1 MSFKLNNIDELV
13 KQKITQKLF
22 SFESKLVGDNLNIFK
37 FIPYCLISNKK
48 FQSKIHKITSEE
60 REAYKTRFFALF
72 ENAEPSDEE
81 INVKL
86 KDLFDDR
93 SITTSDFDEIFPKF
107 SLVNFDALLANILRI
122 NAEIYNVFEAAD
134 DSKKVDLDDFFYNL
148 PTVDNSL
155 LIPANYVTSEQRYK
169 YYHYPKPYR
178 GTLSIFGN
186 EHEAH
191 WGVYLNRIYRSLNE
205 VENNNSNSDVI
216 IVENSKGIT
225 KCLKLLL
232 SLLFT
237 THKYNSLDTASFLY
251 ACYGD
256 ADLSIYDDGVNDDKV
271 YINLSDLNFTKY
283 SNCVFKNLNNESNN
297 FDIDKHFD
305 GYDNYQSSDEQI
317 SVSDVINECCK
328 FSTFLIGL
336 YYSEIEKKIA
346 EDKYSN
352 LINDDKFL
360 DHFGGF
366 IELCKDL
373 RSTFRIIRK
382 VMSKSNGVSIL
393 NGDNREIVI
402 PSYNQ
407 FDIICKES
415 VKEVIKD
422 LIAEYLVK
430 TK

>member
-1 MSFKLNNIDELV
+1 MSFELNNIDELV

-22 SFESKLVGDNLNIFK
+22 SFESKLAGDNLNIFK

-60 REAYKTRFFALF
+60 REAYKTCFFALF
-72 ENAEPSDEE
+72 ENAELSDEE
-81 INVKL
+81 INAKL
-86 KDLFDDR
+86 QGLFDDQ
-93 SITTSDFDEIFPKF
+93 SITTSDFDKIFPKF

-122 NAEIYNVFEAAD
+122 NVEIYNVFEAAD

-178 GTLSIFGN
+178 GTLSLY
-186 EHEAH
+186 HEESET
-191 WGVYLNRIYRSLNE
+191 WWIYLNNIYRTLNE

-216 IVENSKGIT
+216 IVKNSKGIT
-225 KCLKLLL
+225 KCLKLLF

-251 ACYGD
+251 ASHGD
-256 ADLSIYDDGVNDDKV
+256 DDGFNDDGVNDDKV
-271 YINLSDLNFTKY
+271 YINLNDLNFTKY
-283 SNCVFKNLNNESNN
+283 SNCVFEDLNNESNN
-297 FDIDKHFD
+297 FDIDKYFD
-305 GYDNYQSSDEQI
+305 GYDNYQSSDEQF
-317 SVSDVINECCK
+317 SVSDAINECCK
-328 FSTFLIGL
+328 FSNFLTNL
-336 YYSEIEKKIA
+336 YCSELEKKIA

-352 LINDDKFL
+352 LINVGIL
-360 DHFGGF
+360 INHFAGF

-382 VMSKSNGVSIL
+382 IMSKSNGVSLL

-422 LIAEYLVK
+422 LIAQYLVK

>member
-1 MSFKLNNIDELV
+1 MSFELNNIDELV

-72 ENAEPSDEE
+72 RNAEPSDEE
-81 INVKL
+81 INL
-86 KDLFDDR
+86 RLQDLFDDQ

-134 DSKKVDLDDFFYNL
+134 DSKKIDLDDFFYNL

-178 GTLSIFGN
+178 GTLSMY
-186 EHEAH
+186 HEEY
-191 WGVYLNRIYRSLNE
+191 GTEIYYRIISRYLNE

-225 KCLKLLL
+225 TCLKLLL

-256 ADLSIYDDGVNDDKV
+256 DDGVNDDKV

-336 YYSEIEKKIA
+336 YKTELGKKTI

-352 LINDDKFL
+352 LLNVGIFI
-360 DHFGGF
+360 DHFAGF
-366 IELCKDL
+366 IELCQDL
-373 RSTFRIIRK
+373 RSTFRIIRQ
-382 VMSKSNGVSIL
+382 VMSKSNGVSLL

-422 LIAEYLVK
+422 LIAEYLIK

>member
-1 MSFKLNNIDELV
+1 MKVGSDNMSFKLNNIDELV
-13 KQKITQKLF
+13 KTKITQKLF

-81 INVKL
+81 INEKL
-86 KDLFDDR
+86 KSLFDDR
-93 SITTSDFDEIFPKF
+93 STTTSDFDEIFPKF

-178 GTLSIFGN
+178 GTLSIFDN
-186 EHEAH
+186 EHEAY
-191 WGVYLNRIYRSLNE
+191 WVYLNCIYRSLTE
-205 VENNNSNSDVI
+205 VENTNSNSDVI
-216 IVENSKGIT
+216 IVQNSKGIT

-251 ACYGD
+251 ACYIDG
-256 ADLSIYDDGVNDDKV
+256 LSIYDNIVNDDGVNDDKV

-328 FSTFLIGL
+328 FSIFLIGL
-336 YYSEIEKKIA
+336 YIELLEKKT
-346 EDKYSN
+346 
-352 LINDDKFL
+352 
-360 DHFGGF
+360 
-366 IELCKDL
+366 
-373 RSTFRIIRK
+373 RR
-382 VMSKSNGVSIL
+382 
-393 NGDNREIVI
+393 
-402 PSYNQ
+402 
-407 FDIICKES
+407 
-415 VKEVIKD
+415 
-422 LIAEYLVK
+422 
-430 TK
+430 

>member
-1 MSFKLNNIDELV
+1 MSFELNNIDELV

-22 SFESKLVGDNLNIFK
+22 SFESKLAGDNLNIFK

-72 ENAEPSDEE
+72 GTAEPSHEE

-134 DSKKVDLDDFFYNL
+134 NSKKVDLDDFFYNL

-178 GTLSIFGN
+178 GTLSIN
-186 EHEAH
+186 HEESDM
-191 WGVYLNRIYRSLNE
+191 WWTYSNNIYNYLNE
-205 VENNNSNSDVI
+205 VDENNSNSDVI
-216 IVENSKGIT
+216 IMENSSSIIT
-225 KCLKLLL
+225 CLRLLL

-237 THKYNSLDTASFLY
+237 TRKYNSLDTASFV
-251 ACYGD
+251 AASG
-256 ADLSIYDDGVNDDKV
+256 DDGTINDDKV
-271 YINLSDLNFTKY
+271 YINLSDLNFAKY
-283 SNCVFKNLNNESNN
+283 SNCVFENLNNESNN

-305 GYDNYQSSDEQI
+305 GYDNYQSSDEQVSI
-317 SVSDVINECCK
+317 SDVINDCCK

-336 YYSEIEKKIA
+336 YNTELEKTVT
-346 EDKYSN
+346 DKYSN
-352 LINDDKFL
+352 LLNVYIFTN
-360 DHFGGF
+360 HFGGF
-366 IELCKDL
+366 MELCQDL
-373 RSTFRIIRK
+373 RSTFRIIRT
-382 VMSKSNGVSIL
+382 VMSKSNGVSLL
-393 NGDNREIVI
+393 NGVNREVVI

>member
-1 MSFKLNNIDELV
+1 MSFELNNIDELV

-22 SFESKLVGDNLNIFK
+22 SFESKLAGDNLNIFK

-72 ENAEPSDEE
+72 ENAELSDEE
-81 INVKL
+81 INEKL
-86 KDLFDDR
+86 KDLFGDR

-122 NAEIYNVFEAAD
+122 NVEIYNVFEAAD

-178 GTLSIFGN
+178 GTLSIFDN
-186 EHEAH
+186 EHEAY
-191 WGVYLNRIYRSLNE
+191 WLYLNNIYRTLNE
-205 VENNNSNSDVI
+205 VDENNSNSNVI
-216 IVENSKGIT
+216 IEENSSSIVT
-225 KCLKLLL
+225 CLKLLL

-237 THKYNSLDTASFLY
+237 TRKYNSLDTASFV
-251 ACYGD
+251 AARG
-256 ADLSIYDDGVNDDKV
+256 DDGSINDDKV

-283 SNCVFKNLNNESNN
+283 SNCVFEDLNNESNN
-297 FDIDKHFD
+297 FDIDKYFD
-305 GYDNYQSSDEQI
+305 GYDNYQSSDEQF
-317 SVSDVINECCK
+317 SVSDAINECCK
-328 FSTFLIGL
+328 FSNFLTNL
-336 YYSEIEKKIA
+336 YYSELEKKLA

-352 LINDDKFL
+352 LINVGIL
-360 DHFGGF
+360 INHFAGF

-382 VMSKSNGVSIL
+382 IMSKSNGVSLL

-422 LIAEYLVK
+422 LIAQYLVK

>member
-1 MSFKLNNIDELV
+1 MSFELNNIDELV

-81 INVKL
+81 INEQL
-86 KDLFDDR
+86 KSLFDDR

-122 NAEIYNVFEAAD
+122 NVEIYNVFEAAD

-178 GTLSIFGN
+178 GTLSLH
-186 EHEAH
+186 HEESET
-191 WGVYLNRIYRSLNE
+191 WWTYLNNIYRTLNE

-237 THKYNSLDTASFLY
+237 TRKYNSLDTASFV
-251 ACYGD
+251 AASG
-256 ADLSIYDDGVNDDKV
+256 DDGSINDDKV

-283 SNCVFKNLNNESNN
+283 SNCVFENLNNQSNN

-317 SVSDVINECCK
+317 SVSDVINECYK
-328 FSTFLIGL
+328 FSTFLTNL
-336 YYSEIEKKIA
+336 YYNELEK
-346 EDKYSN
+346 N
-352 LINDDKFL
+352 
-360 DHFGGF
+360 
-366 IELCKDL
+366 
-373 RSTFRIIRK
+373 
-382 VMSKSNGVSIL
+382 
-393 NGDNREIVI
+393 
-402 PSYNQ
+402 
-407 FDIICKES
+407 
-415 VKEVIKD
+415 
-422 LIAEYLVK
+422 
-430 TK
+430 

>member
-1 MSFKLNNIDELV
+1 MSFELNNIDELV

-22 SFESKLVGDNLNIFK
+22 SFESKLAGDNLNIFK

-72 ENAEPSDEE
+72 QNAEPSDEE
-81 INVKL
+81 INEKL

-93 SITTSDFDEIFPKF
+93 LITTSDFDEIFPKF

-178 GTLSIFGN
+178 GTLSLH
-186 EHEAH
+186 HEESET
-191 WGVYLNRIYRSLNE
+191 WWSYSNRIYRFLNE
-205 VENNNSNSDVI
+205 VENSNSNSNVI
-216 IVENSKGIT
+216 IEENSSSIVT
-225 KCLKLLL
+225 CLKLLL

-237 THKYNSLDTASFLY
+237 TRKYNSLDTASFVY
-251 ACYGD
+251 ASG
-256 ADLSIYDDGVNDDKV
+256 DDGSIHDDKV
-271 YINLSDLNFTKY
+271 YINLNDLNFTKY
-283 SNCVFKNLNNESNN
+283 SNCVFEDLNNESNN
-297 FDIDKHFD
+297 FDIDKYFD
-305 GYDNYQSSDEQI
+305 GYDNYQSSDEQF
-317 SVSDVINECCK
+317 SVSDAINECCK
-328 FSTFLIGL
+328 FSNFLTNL
-336 YYSEIEKKIA
+336 YCDEGEKKLA

-352 LINDDKFL
+352 LINVGIL
-360 DHFGGF
+360 INHFAGF

-373 RSTFRIIRK
+373 RSTFRIIRQ
-382 VMSKSNGVSIL
+382 VMSKSNGVSLL

>member
-1 MSFKLNNIDELV
+1 MSFELNNIDELV

-22 SFESKLVGDNLNIFK
+22 SFESKLAGDNLNIFK

-60 REAYKTRFFALF
+60 REAYKTRFFASF

-81 INVKL
+81 INEQL
-86 KDLFDDR
+86 KSLFDDR

-122 NAEIYNVFEAAD
+122 NVEIYNVFEAAD

-178 GTLSIFGN
+178 GTLSLY
-186 EHEAH
+186 HEESETL
-191 WGVYLNRIYRSLNE
+191 WTYLNNIYLTLNKVDE
-205 VENNNSNSDVI
+205 NNSNSNVI
-216 IVENSKGIT
+216 IEENSSSIVT
-225 KCLKLLL
+225 CLKLLL

-237 THKYNSLDTASFLY
+237 TRKYNSLDTASFAY
-251 ACYGD
+251 ASG
-256 ADLSIYDDGVNDDKV
+256 DDGSIHDDKV
-271 YINLSDLNFTKY
+271 YINLNDLNFTKY
-283 SNCVFKNLNNESNN
+283 SNCVFEDLNNESNN
-297 FDIDKHFD
+297 FDIDKYFD
-305 GYDNYQSSDEQI
+305 GYDNYQSSDEQF
-317 SVSDVINECCK
+317 SVSDAINECCK
-328 FSTFLIGL
+328 FSNFLTYL
-336 YYSEIEKKIA
+336 YCIEVEKKVV
-346 EDKYSN
+346 DKYSN
-352 LINDDKFL
+352 LLNVGILIN
-360 DHFGGF
+360 HFTGF

-373 RSTFRIIRK
+373 RSTFRIIRQ
-382 VMSKSNGVSIL
+382 VMSKSNGVSLL

-422 LIAEYLVK
+422 LIAQYLVK

>member
-1 MSFKLNNIDELV
+1 MSFELNNIDELV

-22 SFESKLVGDNLNIFK
+22 SFESKLAGDNLNIFK

-72 ENAEPSDEE
+72 QNAEPSDEE
-81 INVKL
+81 INEKL

-93 SITTSDFDEIFPKF
+93 LITTSDFDEIFPKF

-178 GTLSIFGN
+178 GTLSLH
-186 EHEAH
+186 HEESET
-191 WGVYLNRIYRSLNE
+191 WWSYLNNIYRTLNE
-205 VENNNSNSDVI
+205 VENSNSNSNVI
-216 IVENSKGIT
+216 IEENSSSIVT
-225 KCLKLLL
+225 CLKLLL

-237 THKYNSLDTASFLY
+237 TRKYNSLDTASFVY
-251 ACYGD
+251 ASG
-256 ADLSIYDDGVNDDKV
+256 DDGSIHDDKV
-271 YINLSDLNFTKY
+271 YINLNDLNFTKY
-283 SNCVFKNLNNESNN
+283 SNCVFEDLNNESNN
-297 FDIDKHFD
+297 FDIDKYFD
-305 GYDNYQSSDEQI
+305 GYDNYQSSDEQF
-317 SVSDVINECCK
+317 SVSDAINECCK
-328 FSTFLIGL
+328 FSNFLTNL
-336 YYSEIEKKIA
+336 YCDEGEKKLA

-352 LINDDKFL
+352 LINVGIL
-360 DHFGGF
+360 INHFAGF

-373 RSTFRIIRK
+373 RSTFRIIRQ
-382 VMSKSNGVSIL
+382 VMSKSNGVSLL

>member
-1 MSFKLNNIDELV
+1 MSFELNNIDELV

-22 SFESKLVGDNLNIFK
+22 SFESKFAGDNLNIFK

-72 ENAEPSDEE
+72 GKNTETSNEE
-81 INVKL
+81 INSKL
-86 KDLFDDR
+86 QDLFDDR

-148 PTVDNSL
+148 STVDNSL
-155 LIPANYVTSEQRYK
+155 LIPADYVISEQIYK
-169 YYHYPKPYR
+169 YYHYPKPCR
-178 GTLSIFGN
+178 GTLSLH
-186 EHEAH
+186 HEESET
-191 WGVYLNRIYRSLNE
+191 WWTYLNNIYRTLNE
-205 VENNNSNSDVI
+205 VDENNSNSNVI
-216 IVENSKGIT
+216 IEENSSSIVT
-225 KCLKLLL
+225 CLKLLL

-237 THKYNSLDTASFLY
+237 TRKYNSLDTASFVY
-251 ACYGD
+251 ASG
-256 ADLSIYDDGVNDDKV
+256 DDGSIHDKV
-271 YINLSDLNFTKY
+271 YINLNDLNFTKY
-283 SNCVFKNLNNESNN
+283 SNCVFEDLNNESNN
-297 FDIDKHFD
+297 FDIDKYFD
-305 GYDNYQSSDEQI
+305 GYDNYQSSDEQF
-317 SVSDVINECCK
+317 SVSDAINECCK

-336 YYSEIEKKIA
+336 YYSEVEKKLA

-352 LINDDKFL
+352 LINDDIFIN
-360 DHFGGF
+360 HFAGF

-373 RSTFRIIRK
+373 RSTFRIIRQ
-382 VMSKSNGVSIL
+382 VMSKSNGVSLL

>member
-81 INVKL
+81 INQKL

-122 NAEIYNVFEAAD
+122 NAEIYNVFEATD

-169 YYHYPKPYR
+169 YFHYPKSYR
-178 GTLSIFGN
+178 GTLSIFDN
-186 EHEAH
+186 EHEAFC
-191 WGVYLNRIYRSLNE
+191 WVYSDRIYRTLNE

-216 IVENSKGIT
+216 IIKNDKGIT

-237 THKYNSLDTASFLY
+237 THKYNGLDTASFVY
-251 ACYGD
+251 ASGD
-256 ADLSIYDDGVNDDKV
+256 DVNDSVNNDKV
-271 YINLSDLNFTKY
+271 YINLNDLNFTKY
-283 SNCVFKNLNNESNN
+283 SNCVFEDLNNESNN
-297 FDIDKHFD
+297 FDLDKHFD
-305 GYDNYQSSDEQI
+305 GYDNYQSSDNLFL
-317 SVSDVINECCK
+317 VSDVINDCCN
-328 FSTFLIGL
+328 FLNFLTNL
-336 YYSEIEKKIA
+336 YYNELEKLLG

-352 LINDDKFL
+352 LINDYIFIN
-360 DHFGGF
+360 HFGGF

-382 VMSKSNGVSIL
+382 VMSKSNGVCLL
-393 NGDNREIVI
+393 NGDKYEVVI

-407 FDIICKES
+407 FNIICKES

>member
-1 MSFKLNNIDELV
+1 MSFELNNIDELV

-22 SFESKLVGDNLNIFK
+22 SFESKLAGDNVLYIFK

-72 ENAEPSDEE
+72 ENVEPSDEE
-81 INVKL
+81 INVQL
-86 KDLFDDR
+86 KSLFDDR

-122 NAEIYNVFEAAD
+122 NVEIYNVFEAAD

-148 PTVDNSL
+148 PTVVNSL

-169 YYHYPKPYR
+169 YYHYPKPYC
-178 GTLSIFGN
+178 GTLSLH
-186 EHEAH
+186 HEESETR
-191 WGVYLNRIYRSLNE
+191 WYYLNNIYRTLNE
-205 VENNNSNSDVI
+205 VDENNSNSNVI
-216 IVENSKGIT
+216 IEENSSSIV

-237 THKYNSLDTASFLY
+237 TRKYNSLDTASFVY
-251 ACYGD
+251 A
-256 ADLSIYDDGVNDDKV
+256 SDDKV
-271 YINLSDLNFTKY
+271 YINLSDLNLTKY

-305 GYDNYQSSDEQI
+305 GYDNYQSSDEQF
-317 SVSDVINECCK
+317 SVSDAINECCK
-328 FSTFLIGL
+328 FSNFLTNL
-336 YYSEIEKKIA
+336 YYSELEKKIE

-352 LINDDKFL
+352 LINDYKFL
-360 DHFGGF
+360 NHFAGF

-373 RSTFRIIRK
+373 RSTFRIIRQ
-382 VMSKSNGVSIL
+382 VMSKSNGVSLL
-393 NGDNREIVI
+393 NGVNREIVI

-430 TK
+430 N

>member
-1 MSFKLNNIDELV
+1 MSFELNNIDELV

-22 SFESKLVGDNLNIFK
+22 SFESKLAGDNLNIFK

-81 INVKL
+81 INEKL

-148 PTVDNSL
+148 PTVVNSL

-169 YYHYPKPYR
+169 YYTYPKPYR
-178 GTLSIFGN
+178 GTLSLHHEESETWWTYSNCIFRT
-186 EHEAH
+186 
-191 WGVYLNRIYRSLNE
+191 LNDMEI
-205 VENNNSNSDVI
+205 NNNGTTDNVVI
-216 IVENSKGIT
+216 NENSSSIIT
-225 KCLKLLL
+225 CLKLLL

-237 THKYNSLDTASFLY
+237 TKKYNSLDTASFVY
-251 ACYGD
+251 ASGD
-256 ADLSIYDDGVNDDKV
+256 DVNDSVNDDKV
-271 YINLSDLNFTKY
+271 YINLNDLNFTKY
-283 SNCVFKNLNNESNN
+283 SNCVFEDLNNESYN
-297 FDIDKHFD
+297 FDINKNFD

-317 SVSDVINECCK
+317 SVSDAINECCK
-328 FSTFLIGL
+328 FSMFLIGL
-336 YYSEIEKKIA
+336 YYNELEKKVT
-346 EDKYSN
+346 DKYPN
-352 LINDDKFL
+352 LIDIYIFTN
-360 DHFGGF
+360 HFGGF
-366 IELCKDL
+366 IELCQDL
-373 RSTFRIIRK
+373 RSTFRIIRQ
-382 VMSKSNGVSIL
+382 VMSKSNGVCLL
-393 NGDNREIVI
+393 NGDNREVVI

-407 FDIICKES
+407 FNIICKES

>member
-1 MSFKLNNIDELV
+1 MSFELNNIDELV

-22 SFESKLVGDNLNIFK
+22 SFESKLAGDNLNIFK

-81 INVKL
+81 INEQL
-86 KDLFDDR
+86 KSLFDDR
-93 SITTSDFDEIFPKF
+93 TITTSDFDEIFPKF

-122 NAEIYNVFEAAD
+122 NMEIYNVFEAAD

-155 LIPANYVTSEQRYK
+155 LIPANYVTSEQIYK

-178 GTLSIFGN
+178 GTLSMH
-186 EHEAH
+186 HEEY
-191 WGVYLNRIYRSLNE
+191 GTEIYLNRIYRSLNE
-205 VENNNSNSDVI
+205 VENNNSDSDVI
-216 IVENSKGIT
+216 IVKNSKGIT

-251 ACYGD
+251 ASHGD
-256 ADLSIYDDGVNDDKV
+256 EDGVIDDGVNDDKV
-271 YINLSDLNFTKY
+271 YINLRDLNFTKY
-283 SNCVFKNLNNESNN
+283 SNCVFEDLNNESNN
-297 FDIDKHFD
+297 FDLDKHFD

-336 YYSEIEKKIA
+336 YYKLIEKKLL

-352 LINDDKFL
+352 LINVDIFIN
-360 DHFGGF
+360 HFGGF
-366 IELCKDL
+366 TELCQDL
-373 RSTFRIIRK
+373 RSTFRIIRQ
-382 VMSKSNGVSIL
+382 VMSKSNGVSLL

>member
-13 KQKITQKLF
+13 KQKITHKLF

-81 INVKL
+81 INEQL
-86 KDLFDDR
+86 KSLFDDR

-134 DSKKVDLDDFFYNL
+134 DSKKIYLDDFFYNL

-178 GTLSIFGN
+178 GTLSMH
-186 EHEAH
+186 HEEY
-191 WGVYLNRIYRSLNE
+191 GTEIYLNRIYRSLNE

-225 KCLKLLL
+225 TCLKLLL

-251 ACYGD
+251 AYYGD
-256 ADLSIYDDGVNDDKV
+256 DDGVNDDGVNDDKV

-305 GYDNYQSSDEQI
+305 GYDNYQSSDEQF
-317 SVSDVINECCK
+317 SVSDAINECCK
-328 FSTFLIGL
+328 FSNFLTNL
-336 YYSEIEKKIA
+336 YYNELEKKLA

-352 LINDDKFL
+352 LINVDIL
-360 DHFGGF
+360 INHFTGF

-382 VMSKSNGVSIL
+382 VMSKSNGVSLL
-393 NGDNREIVI
+393 NGNNREIVI